1 MNVQEPFKLNE
12 VNFSNIVFKKTKL
25 MKNKKIIFLKY
36 KSNKINNFVIQ
47 LSKIHNNNVNNS
59 NEIEFIIDNKN
70 YISFFENLD
79 NYIIEQAQHNHLWFD
94 HLENTSSL
102 NYQRILQ
109 DNNSIKLSL
118 CNNEELVTKLVINEE
133 EANNFDDVI
142 SNDSTSKIIL
152 EIYAVWIKSTGFGLL
167 LRPVNI
173 SMKFKEK
180 LIYNYKFL
188 DDSENESTVS
198 EVSDSHFQTEQH
210 NMYEADSDNE
220 LSDDNNSDNELSD
233 DNNSHS
239 EGDFNAS
246 NNNQLFIK
254 SQGLFNNN
262 TSPTSSN
269 ETENNLN
276 KLILG

>member
-1 MNVQEPFKLNE
+1 MNIQEPFKLNDI
-12 VNFSNIVFKKTKL
+12 NFSNIVFKKTKL
-25 MKNKKIIFLKY
+25 IRNKKIIFLKY

-47 LSKIHNNNVNNS
+47 LSKIHNNNVNSS

-70 YISFFENLD
+70 YTSFFENLD

-94 HLENTSSL
+94 HLENKSSL

-118 CNNEELVTKLVINEE
+118 CNNEELVTKLLLNDE

-142 SNDSTSKIIL
+142 SNESTSKIIL

-167 LRPVNI
+167 LRPINI

-180 LIYNYKFL
+180 PVYNYKFL
-188 DDSENESTVS
+188 DESDNESTIS
-198 EVSDSHFQTEQH
+198 DVSDSHFQTEK
-210 NMYEADSDNE
+210 NNVYEDDSANE
-220 LSDDNNSDNELSD
+220 SSDDEKSEDNSDYSNVGP
-233 DNNSHS
+233 N
-239 EGDFNAS
+239 S

-254 SQGLFNNN
+254 SQGLFNND
-262 TSPTSSN
+262 TSLTTSN
-269 ETENNLN
+269 ESENNLN